1 MPPKKIA
8 VAGKGGTGKTTFAS
22 LLIRY
27 LAEKK
32 KGTILGV
39 DADPNANLNEAL
51 GEEAENTI
59 GDILNSTKE
68 RDAVPQGMT
77 KERFIEFR
85 LMEALIETDNVDLI
99 VMGNPEG
106 PGCYCYPNDLL
117 RKHLEDMEKNYDYV
131 VIDNEAG
138 LEHLSRKTISDVD
151 VLFVI
156 SDSSARGIRSAAR
169 VKEIVEGVDMNVDQ
183 MYLLVTRTD
192 FEDMDEILKEEID
205 KTGIELIGNIP
216 YDKKVVEFDL
226 RGKPLFDLPSD
237 SVSVTSTWK
246 ILDRLNL

>member
-1 MPPKKIA
+1 MPKKIA

-51 GEEAENTI
+51 GEEVENTI

-68 RDAVPQGMT
+68 RDGVPEGMT

-85 LMEALIETDNVDLI
+85 LMEALIETDNVDLV

-151 VLFVI
+151 ILFVI
-156 SDSSARGIRSAAR
+156 SDSSARGIRSAGR
-169 VKEIVEGVDMNVDQ
+169 VKEIVEGVDMKVDQ
-183 MYLLVTRTD
+183 MYLVVTRTD
-192 FEDMDEILKEEID
+192 FEDMDEILKKEID
-205 KTGIELIGNIP
+205 KTGIELVGNIP

-226 RGKPLFDLPSD
+226 KGQPLFDLPSD
-237 SVSVTSTWK
+237 SLSVTATWK
-246 ILDRLNL
+246 ILDKLNL